1 MKRILLLGILLIWSS
16 GALSQESLPPYHWS
30 WQYLDYLKS
39 AGYLPGLDIT
49 HRPVQRSAVAGALS
63 EVTSPDPIIQGMLR
77 ILQTEFR
84 PEIWQWEAGKD
95 LLQQVGEK
103 ILEPLPKPQ
112 VKAGIFSLF
121 NWQKDRPDYQKELGY
136 DFHPLLSVKWNRNF
150 SALLNGR
157 FFNRKNERY
166 VGKEFRNLYSYV
178 EQGYL
183 QYQNRWLQVK
193 FGRDFMQ
200 LGPGRSG
207 QLLLS
212 DNSRPFDLYLVRLKS
227 KYLSFSFWGIQ
238 LNRRS
243 VTDSTLQQF
252 ATTANRYLNGHR
264 LAFNY
269 RDRYLIAFTEQVLYG
284 GPAST
289 WELGYLNPI
298 GNYYGYNANG
308 PYTAA
313 NLFYTLD
320 WDLYFPHRVNFYG
333 ELLIDDLQIDN
344 ETPGDLEPNEIGLL
358 MGFNWGNPFR
368 WTGSLFNA
376 EYVQVRNRT
385 YNAPVYDWEKYLHRN
400 EVIGY
405 YLGNDFKLAHFN
417 LEKWWLPVLKTRLIS
432 RIIRKGEGT
441 VQGEFNTDYLNYTV
455 EEGYHEPFP
464 WGIVE
469 KHLQLGLEVFFRPH
483 RLANVSASL
492 AWNRFDNYQHVEG
505 QSKTEVS
512 FYLSIWVQWDKWWTI
527 K

>member
-1 MKRILLLGILLIWSS
+1 MKRILLLGILLVWWGNSL
-16 GALSQESLPPYHWS
+16 AQESLPPYHWS

-39 AGYLPGLDIT
+39 AGYLPKLDIT
-49 HRPVQRSAVAGALS
+49 HRPVQRTTVARALA
-63 EVTSPDPIIQGMLR
+63 EVETDDPLIRGLLR
-77 ILQTEFR
+77 VLQAEFQ
-84 PEIWQWEAGKD
+84 PEIRQLEEEQN
-95 LLQQVGEK
+95 LLEEIGEK
-103 ILEPLPKPQ
+103 ILEPPPKPQ
-112 VKAGIFSLF
+112 VKGGFFSLF
-121 NWQKDRPDYQKELGY
+121 TGKKDRPDYQETYGY

-157 FFNRKNERY
+157 FFNQKNEFY
-166 VGKEFRNLYSYV
+166 LGKEFRNLYSYV
-178 EQGYL
+178 EQAYL

-193 FGRDFMQ
+193 FGRDFLQ

-227 KYLSFSFWGIQ
+227 KYISFSFWGIQ
-238 LNRRS
+238 LDRRS
-243 VTDSTLQQF
+243 IQDSTLQPY
-252 ATTANRYLNGHR
+252 ASVANRYLNGHR

-269 RDRYLIAFTEQVLYG
+269 RDRYLIAFSEQVLYG
-284 GPAST
+284 GPNSS

-320 WDLYFPHRVNFYG
+320 WDLYFPYRLNVYG
-333 ELLIDDLQIDN
+333 ELLIDDLQIDKQAA
-344 ETPGDLEPNEIGLL
+344 GDLEPNEIGLL
-358 MGFNWGNPFR
+358 TGFNWGNPFR
-368 WTGSLFNA
+368 WTGSLVNI

-385 YNAPVYDWEKYLHRN
+385 YNAPVHDWEKYLHRN

-405 YLGNDFKLAHFN
+405 YLGNDFKLLNLN
-417 LEKWWLPVLKTRLIS
+417 LETWWLPTLKTRLIS
-432 RIIRKGEGT
+432 RIVRKGEGT
-441 VQGEFNTDYLNYTV
+441 VRGEFNTDYLNYSV

-469 KHLQLGLEVFFRPH
+469 KHLQVGLEVFFRPY
-483 RLANVSASL
+483 RLANLSASL
-492 AWNRFDNYQHVEG
+492 AWNRFNNYQHIEG
-505 QSKTEVS
+505 QSKTEIS
-512 FYLSIWVQWDKWWTI
+512 FYVGLWVQWDKWWTI
-527 K
+527 Q